1 MANGNKNTQSVPKT
15 DIDTSKGNKT
25 LKFVPLTYLFYS
37 TGIMYWI
44 PSEMRWVCGLV
55 APSAFAFS
63 VSSKPL

>member
-44 PSEMRWVCGLV
+44 PSEIRWVCGL
-55 APSAFAFS
+55 
-63 VSSKPL
+63 